1 MTRISFLQ
9 TLGEWTRA
17 DGARYVRLAGAIRSA
32 IERGDL
38 AAGARLP
45 AQRSEGDADGGHECN
60 PANPGMKDED
70 ERIHRRNVNTSG
82 GRRWPAGTE
91 VGFLPP
97 VTSTV

>member
-17 DGARYVRLAGAIRSA
+17 DGARYARLAGAIRSA

-45 AQRSEGDADGGHECN
+45 AQRVLARWLGVSDTDV
-60 PANPGMKDED
+60 PLVLP
-70 ERIHRRNVNTSG
+70 NVVNFGTS
-82 GRRWPAGTE
+82 RYLA
-91 VGFLPP
+91 FL
-97 VTSTV
+97 